1 MRHSHL
7 DKRSKRYAARQ
18 FVSEYTVEP
27 VTVESIQEVSQEL
40 NMPNDSMETTGLQS
54 RMMKEPLE
62 RCVGTVKFF
71 DKARGYGF
79 CKRQGALDVFFHA
92 KSIERAGITN
102 EITAGDR
109 LEFDL
114 VPVAGKGGKAINLK
128 LLAKEG

>member
-1 MRHSHL
+1 MRHSSV
-7 DKRSKRYAARQ
+7 DKRAKRTIPRQ

-27 VTVESIQEVSQEL
+27 VQEL
-40 NMPNDSMETTGLQS
+40 TMTDVNQQS
-54 RMMKEPLE
+54 VRIPKEKLE

-92 KSIERAGITN
+92 KSLERAGIDQN
-102 EITAGDR
+102 VAAGDM

-114 VPVAGKGGKAINLK
+114 VPVPGKGGKAINLK
-128 LLAKEG
+128 LLPKEGNGA